1 MNSMRA
7 PSARFTQ
14 AFSTTNLG
22 VPPGGRWHGKNFKSP
37 IVSARLLIERQSQ
50 QRGRLG
56 VELQARSVVRFH
68 VLGHAEQLLALEHG
82 VAVMQRELRV
92 GVGLAERAIARHE
105 RGCAMRRR
113 ASSLIA
119 LQRPRPRASIYACA
133 ARMISSGG
141 TMRVIV
147 T

>member
-92 GVGLAERAIARHE
+92 GVGLAERVARD
-105 RGCAMRRR
+105 R
-113 ASSLIA
+113 A
-119 LQRPRPRASIYACA
+119 PRARLRHAPASLVLDRSPA
-133 ARMISSGG
+133 
-141 TMRVIV
+141 T
-147 T
+147 TT